1 MLGCLK
7 SRKRGTATKRRHASS
22 AAAKGRDA
30 TLDQFYK
37 LLHQI
42 GEGKTAQV
50 FVAKSFASG
59 HEVAVKLVQTE
70 YLNTAS
76 RQQALEAE
84 LAILAELKHKS
95 IVQLLDVFHEREY
108 VAIVTQKAG
117 GRELLETVALRSPE
131 QPPLRQ
137 PWSER
142 EVAFV
147 VRELLAAL
155 TYMHSRGITHRDVKV
170 ENILCK
176 SPDDIR
182 AGVLL
187 IDFGLAHQ
195 ASKSRRK
202 SDRGVEMTGMNG
214 TCHYMAP
221 EMFGRDSRY
230 GSEIDLWALG
240 VVTYILLFGCFPFD
254 ARFLSQVEDKILAGA
269 YSFPDELSAQVS
281 HHAKKFLQYLLVV
294 NPSERPPAA
303 MALQHPWLQE
313 ETHVNAQPFS
323 DLHMRR
329 IRSFLDGKK
338 SFSSPPPP

>member
-22 AAAKGRDA
+22 AASKRQDA

-50 FVAKSFASG
+50 FVAKSFATG
-59 HEVAVKLVQTE
+59 HEVAVKLVRTE
-70 YLNTAS
+70 YLNTTN
-76 RQQALEAE
+76 RRQALEAE

-95 IVQLLDVFHEREY
+95 IVQLLDVFYEPEH

-117 GRELLETVALRSPE
+117 GCELLETVALRSPE
-131 QPPLRQ
+131 QPPMKQ

-155 TYMHSRGITHRDVKV
+155 TYMHSRGVTHRDIKV
-170 ENILCK
+170 DNIMCK
-176 SPDDIR
+176 SADDIR
-182 AGVLL
+182 AGILL

-221 EMFGRDSRY
+221 EMFGRDIRY

-254 ARFLSQVEDKILAGA
+254 ARFLSQVEDKILMGE
-269 YSFPDELSAQVS
+269 YDFPPDLSPQVS

-294 NPSERPPAA
+294 NPTERPPAA

-323 DLHMRR
+323 ESHMSRLG
-329 IRSFLDGKK
+329 SFLDGKK
-338 SFSSPPPP
+338 SFRSP